1 MAAQGGA
8 CHLGRRL
15 GAVRDRFV
23 AEGLDGLLITHV
35 PNVRYLTNFTGSAAA
50 LLVGT
55 SSCRLVT
62 DGRYLT
68 AIRTLLASPN
78 GPPDT
83 DIVPVE
89 RAYETTVS
97 DLLAGIGWRRIG
109 FEAAHTSVKT
119 HRQWTDGLRRASP
132 SAGRFPELVPTERTV
147 EQVRAV
153 KDPGELATLR
163 RGGQMLSTVAAEVQR
178 TLAPGQ
184 SELEVAATVD
194 HTLRSGGFQRSAF
207 DTIVA
212 SGPNSALPHA
222 QPGTRRLAVNDIVLL
237 DFGGVHDGYCVDVS
251 RVASIGPPGED
262 AKRLHAAVAEAQTAA
277 IEAVR
282 PGAWASDVDGAARR
296 VLEERGLGEAFS
308 HGTGHGLGLEI
319 HEEPRVGRRDAD
331 RDRAVAAGADGPLA
345 PGMVFTIEPGA
356 YEPGV
361 GGVRL
366 EDDVV
371 VTDDGC
377 EMLTDVGRDLWVVS

>member
-1 MAAQGGA
+1 M
-8 CHLGRRL
+8 
-15 GAVRDRFV
+15 
-23 AEGLDGLLITHV
+23 
-35 PNVRYLTNFTGSAAA
+35 
-50 LLVGT
+50 
-55 SSCRLVT
+55 
-62 DGRYLT
+62 
-68 AIRTLLASPN
+68 
-78 GPPDT
+78 
-83 DIVPVE
+83 
-89 RAYETTVS
+89 
-97 DLLAGIGWRRIG
+97 
-109 FEAAHTSVKT
+109 
-119 HRQWTDGLRRASP
+119 
-132 SAGRFPELVPTERTV
+132 

>member
-1 MAAQGGA
+1 VSGEGGA
-8 CHLGRRL
+8 SRLGRRL
-15 GAVRDRFV
+15 LKVRDRFV
-23 AEGLDGLLITHV
+23 AERLDGLLVTHGA
-35 PNVRYLTNFTGSAAA
+35 NVRYLTNFTGTSGA

-55 SSCRLVT
+55 STCRLVT

-68 AIRTLLASPN
+68 AARALLAAPD

-83 DIVPVE
+83 ELVPVE
-89 RAYETTVS
+89 RSYEATVS
-97 DLLAGIGWRRIG
+97 ELLAGTGWPRIG
-109 FEAAHTSVKT
+109 FEVAHTSVKT
-119 HRQWTDGLRRASP
+119 HRQWTDRVGQ
-132 SAGRFPELVPTERTV
+132 AGQAGAQVPELVETYRIV

-153 KDPGELATLR
+153 KDPGELSTLR
-163 RGGQMLSTVAAEVQR
+163 RAGQMLTEVAGEVRR
-178 TLAPGQ
+178 TLEPGQ
-184 SELEVAATVD
+184 RELEVAATVD
-194 HTLRSGGFQRSAF
+194 HTLRSGGFERSAF

-222 QPGTRRLAVNDIVLL
+222 QPGPRRLAEGDIVLL
-237 DFGGVHDGYCVDVS
+237 DFGGVHDGYCVDLS
-251 RVASIGPPGED
+251 RVATIGPPTE
-262 AKRLHAAVAEAQTAA
+262 AAQRLHAAVADAQTAA

-296 VLEERGLGEAFS
+296 VLEERGLGEAFG

-319 HEEPRVGRRDAD
+319 HEEPRVARRDAD
-331 RDRAVAAGADGPLA
+331 RERAVAAGADGPLA

-356 YEPGV
+356 YEPGF

-366 EDDVV
+366 EDDVA